1 MYAPQ
6 SQGGI
11 FNMTE
16 KQVSFHA
23 ASSKRK
29 ILVVEDELIN
39 REILSFMLQDA
50 YDVLLAET
58 GSQAKA
64 LLNDHYKTLSLVL
77 LDLNLPDMKGI
88 DILRS
93 IKEEGPA
100 GHSYD
105 GRSECGGGVPEPRS
119 RRLYP
124 EAISQAGNST
134 CPNKADN
141 RAL

>member
-1 MYAPQ
+1 MHR
-6 SQGGI
+6 SHKGGI

-64 LLNDHYKTLSLVL
+64 LLNDHYKTPWYEWMFRGLSFIA
-77 LDLNLPDMKGI
+77 D
-88 DILRS
+88 
-93 IKEEGPA
+93 A
-100 GHSYD
+100 GEVGYLAGLQAQVNALMAS
-105 GRSECGGGVPEPRS
+105 SE
-119 RRLYP
+119 
-124 EAISQAGNST
+124 
-134 CPNKADN
+134 
-141 RAL
+141 